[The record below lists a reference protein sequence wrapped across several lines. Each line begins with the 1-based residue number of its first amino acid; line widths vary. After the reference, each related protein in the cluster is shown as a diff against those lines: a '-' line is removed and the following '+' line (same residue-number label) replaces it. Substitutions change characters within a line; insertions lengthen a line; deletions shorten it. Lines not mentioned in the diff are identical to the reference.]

1 MNKQLMNLQR
11 ISNKLLSKL
20 DNKKTL
26 YSVLGLL
33 VLYSAFIVNFMPNIF
48 ISFVDSILGKI
59 VMILLIVIVGM
70 KSKSVALLLALAFVI
85 TLQRAQM
92 MRMSGNLVELKIMEK
107 MQNYNQSEE
116 EESHNQ
122 KPIIEKLSDSG
133 VSANVESAFPNSEG
147 INEGFS
153 NFFSSLLPNLQTEN
167 KTESNDVLGFN
178 SNVDCSM
185 CCGKSDDGQCSSV
198 KTFNNEYSAQGL
210 GCMDNVGGYVKSE
223 GHAF

>member
-26 YSVLGLL
+26 YGVLGFL
-33 VLYSAFIVNFMPNIF
+33 VLYSAFIVNLMPKAF

-59 VMILLIVIVGM
+59 IMILLVVIVGM

-92 MRMSGNLVELKIMEK
+92 LRMSGNLVELKIMEK
-107 MQNYNQSEE
+107 MQNYNNSEEE
-116 EESHNQ
+116 EESHHE
-122 KPIIEKLSDSG
+122 KPIIEKLSG
-133 VSANVESAFPNSEG
+133 VAPNVESAFPNSEG

-153 NFFSSLLPNLQTEN
+153 NFFGTLFPNLQTETKN
-167 KTESNDVLGFN
+167 EVNDVLGYN

-185 CCGKSDDGQCSSV
+185 NCGKDVDGQCSSV

-210 GCMDNVGGYVKSE
+210 NCMGNVGGYVKSD
-223 GHAF
+223 GFIL